1 MSEKHCAPP
10 EALGCKIITL
20 TGISVPESNVHPD
33 FNDPRGDVVLEDKM
47 GSYIRSPGTCSA
59 GTGEFRVLYTARVLR

>member
-33 FNDPRGDVVLEDKM
+33 FNDPRGDVVLEDKD
-47 GSYIRSPGTCSA
+47 GL
-59 GTGEFRVLYTARVLR
+59 LYQVSGHMLGRNW